1 MQEKRLVLLKQE
13 ASREK
18 KNNEVTKKNEIS
30 GKTKLALFNLEN
42 KLVEK
47 FNIATEK
54 GKERRRRAI
63 SVISWYYNLYLNYFI
78 VPIGTAYV

>member
-54 GKERRRRAI
+54 GKERKRRVI

>member
-54 GKERRRRAI
+54 GKERTRRVI

>member
-18 KNNEVTKKNEIS
+18 KKNEVTKKNEIS

-54 GKERRRRAI
+54 GKERKRRVI

-78 VPIGTAYV
+78 VPVGTAYV

>member
-1 MQEKRLVLLKQE
+1 MLLKQE

-54 GKERRRRAI
+54 GKESNRRVI
-63 SVISWYYNLYLNYFI
+63 SVIS
-78 VPIGTAYV
+78 

>member
-18 KNNEVTKKNEIS
+18 KKNEVTKKNEIS

-54 GKERRRRAI
+54 GKERRRRVI

-78 VPIGTAYV
+78 VLIGTAYV

>member
-54 GKERRRRAI
+54 GKERRRRVI